1 MNVARMMFALSMLAL
16 SAAPAYGQAG
26 TERKSGTQTPT
37 DSTEPAATSETRIA
51 RPKDAPPIPS
61 AAILEQADPASEV
74 FGASLFRG
82 RFAGQSFRGF
92 NPDYV
97 ISVGDRIDLK
107 LWGAVDLSA
116 VLEVDSQGNI
126 FIPRV
131 GPVTVANTRNAD
143 LNALVSSR
151 VRTVYRDNVGVY
163 ASLAAAEPVKV
174 FVTGYV
180 RSPGL
185 YGAYASDS
193 LLHFLDQAGG
203 VDPQTG
209 SFLDIRVLRAGATVG
224 RFDLYDFLL
233 RGELS
238 LFQFHDGDTIVV
250 WPRKSTAKVSGLV
263 RTPAQFEFR
272 ERIALADL
280 LAMAGVEQQA
290 THVLLVRHQTAER
303 EAEYIPITPDIANV
317 FVVSGDE
324 VSVFADRQVGT
335 IVATVEGEFEGL
347 SQFALPYDS
356 TLSDVL
362 EQIRTT
368 ERSNL
373 DGLQVYRQSIAVRQQ
388 QVLDEMLRKLEHA
401 VLNARSGTAEEAAL
415 RVREAELVMRF
426 IERARSIKPRGQLVM
441 PSGTNAGDIALED
454 RDVIRIPRRSSTV
467 AVQGEVFFPN
477 AFVHRPGMSV
487 DDYIEQ
493 AGGLTQKANRSRIFI
508 MRPSGEMVDAAG
520 GWRSPKV
527 EPGDEI
533 MVLPTVDAK
542 NFQLTKDL
550 VQVLYQIALSAGV
563 VLSI

>member
-1 MNVARMMFALSMLAL
+1 MTGFRITFALCLLAL
-16 SAAPAYGQAG
+16 SAMPAYGQTRA
-26 TERKSGTQTPT
+26 ERQTVADVGVPT
-37 DSTEPAATSETRIA
+37 ALPDTRA
-51 RPKDAPPIPS
+51 PEAPPIPS
-61 AAILEQADPASEV
+61 AAVLEQSDSAPEV
-74 FGASLFRG
+74 FGANLFRG
-82 RFAGQSFRGF
+82 RFAGQSFQGF

-116 VLEVDSQGNI
+116 VLDVDSQGNI

-131 GPVTVANTRNAD
+131 GPVAVANTRNAD
-143 LNALVSSR
+143 LNVLVSDR

-209 SFLDIRVLRAGATVG
+209 SFLDVRVLRAGTTVA

-233 RGELS
+233 RGDLP
-238 LFQFHDGDTIVV
+238 LFQFRDGDTIVV
-250 WPRKSTAKVSGLV
+250 WPRKSTAKISGLV
-263 RTPAQFEFR
+263 RTPAEFEFR
-272 ERIALADL
+272 ERIALSEL

-290 THVLLVRHQTAER
+290 THVLLVRHQTTER
-303 EAEYIPITPDIANV
+303 EAEYIPITSDITNV
-317 FVVSGDE
+317 FVVSGDD
-324 VSVFADRQVGT
+324 VSVFADRQIGT
-335 IVATVEGEFEGL
+335 IITTVEGEFEGL

-356 TLSDVL
+356 NLSDLLARV
-362 EQIRTT
+362 RTT
-368 ERSNL
+368 ARSNL
-373 DGLQVYRQSIAVRQQ
+373 DGLQVYRKSIAIRQQ

-441 PSGTNAGDIALED
+441 PPGVNAGDIALED

-493 AGGLTQKANRSRIFI
+493 AGGLTQKANGSRIFI
-508 MRPSGEMVDAAG
+508 MRPSGEMVDAG
-520 GWRSPKV
+520 GSWRSPRV